1 VRPTL
6 AFVLNNQ
13 KQYKENMVLLFI
25 MEMLNIVDLIENTP
39 ITKLSGAYNNKFI
52 SRIKENFTETQQKL
66 FVSSF
71 YCFLNYSQTNDFVID
86 LDNIWEWLGFS
97 QKFTAKR
104 VLERHF
110 TVEIDYKIST
120 HRSVE
125 QDKRH
130 GGNNKEKIMLNIQ
143 TFKLFCIKS
152 DTKKADEI
160 HRYFL
165 KLEFLLQ
172 EVIQEESNELK
183 IQLEQKGNLILDIEN
198 KNKLEYAKLLK
209 EKELEKQNI
218 LLTEYSNKTIS
229 LVYIIKVKSFING
242 EYIVKIGESRRGIV
256 DRFAEHK
263 TNYEEVLLL
272 DCFGVNRSKDFESFL
287 HNHVTIKD
295 SRVSDLEGHLTEKE
309 LFLIGKNLTY
319 STLMNVIKTNIN
331 HFEYNNNELEKM
343 RIEYE
348 SLKLITEINSSD
360 LKTIIQ
366 QLVSNNKLLLD
377 KIDRLEGL
385 ILKKLDNDTPAPKL
399 TTGFNTPLVTLG
411 PRLQKI
417 NPETLQLVRVYET
430 VSECMNENINI
441 KRPSLNK
448 AEEECTVY
456 NGFRW
461 KFVPRDQD
469 ASVLVSIEKTK
480 ETRTQN
486 IGYIAKLNKEKTEIL
501 NVYLD
506 RKNASSFNGYKSLS
520 GLDTCVKNFTLS
532 NGNYYL
538 LYDSCEDE
546 LKEKFVEKYGKPLL
560 YKDGVGQFD
569 TNGIMTQ
576 EFGCKYDCIRGLKI
590 SDKTIEKCLN
600 KDIVYNSY
608 SYKSIGSKLKVHD
621 N

>member
-1 VRPTL
+1 MDIVR
-6 AFVLNNQ
+6 AFTNNDMHTPIIINGTNENPLFRAIDIGLILELTNIRVSMNEFDETEKVICASKSSTGEKFVSFLTEKGLYKLLFRSRKPIAEKFQNWLCVVLN
-13 KQYKENMVLLFI
+13 
-25 MEMLNIVDLIENTP
+25 
-39 ITKLSGAYNNKFI
+39 
-52 SRIKENFTETQQKL
+52 
-66 FVSSF
+66 
-71 YCFLNYSQTNDFVID
+71 
-86 LDNIWEWLGFS
+86 
-97 QKFTAKR
+97 
-104 VLERHF
+104 
-110 TVEIDYKIST
+110 EI
-120 HRSVE
+120 R
-125 QDKRH
+125 
-130 GGNNKEKIMLNIQ
+130 
-143 TFKLFCIKS
+143 
-152 DTKKADEI
+152 
-160 HRYFL
+160 L
-165 KLEFLLQ
+165 KG
-172 EVIQEESNELK
+172 SYELK
-183 IQLEQKGNLILDIEN
+183 MQLEQKGNEILDIQN
-198 KNKLEYAKLLK
+198 KNKLEYTKLLD

-218 LLTEYSNKTIS
+218 LLTEYSSPTVS

-256 DRFAEHK
+256 NRFAEHK
-263 TNYEEVLLL
+263 TNYEEALLL
-272 DCFGVNRSKDFESFL
+272 DCFAVNRSKDFESFL
-287 HNHVTIKD
+287 HNHNEIKD
-295 SRVSDLEGHLTEKE
+295 SRVTDLDGHLSERE
-309 LFLIGKNLTY
+309 LFLIGKKLTY
-319 STLMNVIKTNIN
+319 STLMNVIKININ
-331 HFEYNNNELEKM
+331 HFEHNNNELEKL
-343 RIEYE
+343 RVEYE
-348 SLKLITEINSSD
+348 SLKLITELNRTDIMEFIKKFVNYD
-360 LKTIIQ
+360 RDILEK
-366 QLVSNNKLLLD
+366 VEKSNRETAERIEKSN
-377 KIDRLEGL
+377 REL
-385 ILKKLDNDTPAPKL
+385 IEKMCRNENTPKL

-538 LYDSCEDE
+538 LYDGCEDE

-569 TNGIMTQ
+569 TNGIMSQ

-600 KDIVYNSY
+600 KDIVYNNY
-608 SYKSIGSKLKVHD
+608 SYKSIGSKLRVHD

>member
-1 VRPTL
+1 
-6 AFVLNNQ
+6 
-13 KQYKENMVLLFI
+13 
-25 MEMLNIVDLIENTP
+25 
-39 ITKLSGAYNNKFI
+39 
-52 SRIKENFTETQQKL
+52 
-66 FVSSF
+66 
-71 YCFLNYSQTNDFVID
+71 
-86 LDNIWEWLGFS
+86 
-97 QKFTAKR
+97 
-104 VLERHF
+104 
-110 TVEIDYKIST
+110 
-120 HRSVE
+120 
-125 QDKRH
+125 
-130 GGNNKEKIMLNIQ
+130 
-143 TFKLFCIKS
+143 
-152 DTKKADEI
+152 
-160 HRYFL
+160 
-165 KLEFLLQ
+165 LEFLLQ

-229 LVYIIKVKSFING
+229 LVYIIKVKTFING